1 MSAYDNSPTKNKAAG
16 FTNSLCSM
24 PYLIAIPP
32 SAFCPNACH
41 CGFLF
46 DKFSPYAEAVE
57 AHDRKDLRSPVGAF
71 NVSKLI
77 RKWLGVAIG
86 KSTLGATMI
95 TADAQPMSAAPLD
108 GTPIRLFVSAGS
120 VIASFWSEE
129 RCQKAFGAGCYR
141 SGWYLLDDDTIELDG
156 PLGWEPLAHS
166 HSCFEN
172 DTVSPTAKP
181 LPFWS
186 ARASAAIDHPHWI
199 PRRRR

>member
-1 MSAYDNSPTKNKAAG
+1 MRA
-16 FTNSLCSM
+16 
-24 PYLIAIPP
+24 IAV
-32 SAFCPNACH
+32 FC
-41 CGFLF
+41 LT
-46 DKFSPYAEAVE
+46 SSVRTAEAVE

-166 HSCFEN
+166 HSCFEM
-172 DTVSPTAKP
+172 TLSAQRQSPSHSGPPGRARP
-181 LPFWS
+181 LTHS
-186 ARASAAIDHPHWI
+186 HWI

>member
-1 MSAYDNSPTKNKAAG
+1 MFDALLNSYPAI
-16 FTNSLCSM
+16 SLLREC
-24 PYLIAIPP
+24 PAIAV
-32 SAFCPNACH
+32 SC
-41 CGFLF
+41 LT
-46 DKFSPYAEAVE
+46 SSVRTAEAVE

-166 HSCFEN
+166 HACFEN